1 MHWNTCRLSERCLR
15 AETKWHIGCSSLT
28 HRYSACGPMSTPGW
42 TISEL
47 VDDFKGCLFILF
59 FVFCL
64 DSHVTSSESGSH
76 PHARRVCL
84 LMIHTLAPWL
94 RGAKAKTQ
102 VCTRFYK
109 LTSRGNSVFLQSSK
123 TNGIIQVYFISQDI
137 FVITALFLL
146 LMRNTL
152 H

>member
-1 MHWNTCRLSERCLR
+1 MCVSLVVLKLTDWVHGPLGFSILFFLIDFIRFLDKSEFCAQEQRLSERCSR
-15 AETKWHIGCSSLT
+15 VENKWHIWCSSLT

-64 DSHVTSSESGSH
+64 DSHATSLESGSH

-102 VCTRFYK
+102 VCTYDF
-109 LTSRGNSVFLQSSK
+109 T
-123 TNGIIQVYFISQDI
+123 I
-137 FVITALFLL
+137 
-146 LMRNTL
+146 
-152 H
+152 